1 MELQGKRCKQAA
13 YTLALKNSD
22 EKNYAL
28 KKIRESLLS
37 HIDEILEENKKDI
50 CLAKENGRNDSFI
63 DRLSLN
69 EKRIVDICDGIT
81 QVMNLEDPCSK
92 ILEEWDRGDLHLVK
106 KSVPIGVIG
115 IIYEA
120 RPNVSVDA
128 AVLCLKSGNV
138 CYLRGSK
145 ETLHTNKKLL
155 QCMRIGL
162 VKAGFDENCIALV
175 EDTTHE
181 AAQKFMRMNH
191 YLDLLIPRGSA
202 ALIKTC
208 VDNASVPIIETGSG
222 NCIIYVD
229 KTADIEKAIQV
240 IENAKCQRISVCNA
254 CESLL
259 VHKDIVDTFIPALIK
274 MLKQHE
280 VIIHADE
287 TICKMDSSLSCAM
300 EEDYYKE
307 YLNYE
312 ISIKTVESVEEAILH
327 INEHHTMHSDAIL
340 SEDTNSIEMFMNG
353 VDAAVVYVNAST
365 RFSDG
370 NEFGFGAEIG
380 ISTQKIHARGPM
392 GLEALTTYK
401 YQVYGNYTTRR

>member
-1 MELQGKRCKQAA
+1 MELQGKRCRQAA

-155 QCMRIGL
+155 QCL
-162 VKAGFDENCIALV
+162 
-175 EDTTHE
+175 
-181 AAQKFMRMNH
+181 
-191 YLDLLIPRGSA
+191 
-202 ALIKTC
+202 
-208 VDNASVPIIETGSG
+208 
-222 NCIIYVD
+222 
-229 KTADIEKAIQV
+229 
-240 IENAKCQRISVCNA
+240 
-254 CESLL
+254 
-259 VHKDIVDTFIPALIK
+259 
-274 MLKQHE
+274 
-280 VIIHADE
+280 
-287 TICKMDSSLSCAM
+287 
-300 EEDYYKE
+300 
-307 YLNYE
+307 
-312 ISIKTVESVEEAILH
+312 
-327 INEHHTMHSDAIL
+327 
-340 SEDTNSIEMFMNG
+340 
-353 VDAAVVYVNAST
+353 
-365 RFSDG
+365 
-370 NEFGFGAEIG
+370 
-380 ISTQKIHARGPM
+380 
-392 GLEALTTYK
+392 
-401 YQVYGNYTTRR
+401 

>member
-50 CLAKENGRNDSFI
+50 CLAKENGRNDAFI

-287 TICKMDSSLSCAM
+287 TICKMDSFLSCAV

-312 ISIKTVESVEEAILH
+312 ISIKTVESVEEAISH

>member
-50 CLAKENGRNDSFI
+50 CLAKENGRNDAFI

-287 TICKMDSSLSCAM
+287 TICKMDSSLLCAV

-312 ISIKTVESVEEAILH
+312 ISIKTVESVEEAISH

-353 VDAAVVYVNAST
+353 IDAAVVYVNAST

>member
-50 CLAKENGRNDSFI
+50 CLAKENGRNDAFI

-81 QVMNLEDPCSK
+81 QVINLEDPCSK

-175 EDTTHE
+175 EDTSHE

-208 VDNASVPIIETGSG
+208 VENASVPIIETGSG

-229 KTADIEKAIQV
+229 KSADIEKAIQV

-259 VHKDIVDTFIPALIK
+259 VHKDIVDTFVPALVK
-274 MLKQHE
+274 MLKRHE

-287 TICKMDSSLSCAM
+287 TICRIDSSLLFAK

-312 ISIKTVESVEEAILH
+312 ISIKTVESVEEAISH

-353 VDAAVVYVNAST
+353 IDAAVVYVNAST

>member
-50 CLAKENGRNDSFI
+50 CLAKENGRNDAFI

-81 QVMNLEDPCSK
+81 QVINLEDPCSK

-162 VKAGFDENCIALV
+162 IKAGFDKNCIALV
-175 EDTTHE
+175 EDTSHE

-208 VDNASVPIIETGSG
+208 VENASVPIIETGSG

-229 KTADIEKAIQV
+229 KSADIEKAIQV

-259 VHKDIVDTFIPALIK
+259 VHKDIVDTFIPALVK
-274 MLKQHE
+274 MLKRHE

-287 TICKMDSSLSCAM
+287 TICKIDSSLLIAK

-312 ISIKTVESVEEAILH
+312 ISIKTVESVEEAISH

>member
-50 CLAKENGRNDSFI
+50 CLAKENGRNDAFI

-312 ISIKTVESVEEAILH
+312 ISIKTVESVEEAISH

>member
-50 CLAKENGRNDSFI
+50 CLAKENGRNDAFI

-81 QVMNLEDPCSK
+81 QVINLEDPCSK

-162 VKAGFDENCIALV
+162 IKAGFDENCIALV
-175 EDTTHE
+175 EDTSHE

-208 VDNASVPIIETGSG
+208 VENASVPIIETGSG

-229 KTADIEKAIQV
+229 KSADIEKAIQV

-259 VHKDIVDTFIPALIK
+259 VHKDIVDTFVPALVK

-287 TICKMDSSLSCAM
+287 TICKIDSSLLFAK

-312 ISIKTVESVEEAILH
+312 ISIKTVESVEEAISH